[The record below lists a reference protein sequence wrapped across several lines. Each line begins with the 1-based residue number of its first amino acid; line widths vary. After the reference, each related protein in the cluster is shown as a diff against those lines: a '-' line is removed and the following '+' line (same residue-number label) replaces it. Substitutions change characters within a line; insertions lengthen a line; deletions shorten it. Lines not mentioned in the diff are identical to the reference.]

1 MGKQSRWQRGRM
13 PDVPAHQRE
22 PDDDVLSCGHFGPR
36 VDMPRQQGFEDLHP
50 DLREILVRM
59 DKKEA
64 ENLANG
70 LQILVRLEPR
80 DFVRMRTILRFIN
93 ILYGIGWV
101 LKWMVATFLTALG
114 AVTLAGEQIQKIWG
128 WLLSLLKLVRP

>member
-13 PDVPAHQRE
+13 PDVPAHERE

-36 VDMPRQQGFEDLHP
+36 VDLPKQQGFEDLHP

-80 DFVRMRTILRFIN
+80 DFTRMRTILKFIN
-93 ILYGIGWV
+93 ILYGIWWV
-101 LKWMVATFLTALG
+101 LKWMGGIFFGTLAT
-114 AVTLAGEQIQKIWG
+114 VSLAGEQIQKIWG
-128 WLLSLLKLVRP
+128 WLSNLLKFVRP